1 MQVAIGS
8 YLNLRASA
16 STTGS
21 VLMKLTNG
29 IEVTV
34 DSEANGWAKV
44 KANGKEG
51 YVSAKYLT
59 TSAPSKSSTVSTPSK
74 SSTPAPVAKPT
85 TTTKYVQVAT
95 DSYLNLR
102 SSASTTSSVLTKL
115 TTGMEV
121 TVDSEANGWAKVK
134 ANGKEGYVSAKYLTT
149 SAPSKSSTVST
160 PSKSSTPA
168 PVANPT
174 TTTKYVQVATD
185 SYLNLRASAST
196 TGSVLMK
203 LTNGIEVTVDSE
215 ANGWAKVKVN
225 GKEGYVSAKYLTASA
240 PSKSSIPSTPIQV
253 SVPIKQE
260 ATIKY
265 VDVKPKSS
273 LNMRNKPSANASII
287 IKLAKGIEVNVISES
302 NGWSLVKVYGKEGY
316 VSSEYLSTVNLGS
329 NLGTDYE
336 ETKDSSNNNN
346 NNNTNSPSSG
356 VNEEDTPTNPTPV
369 VERGDTDLIENEQ
382 LESETSK
389 PEITLKY
396 VNINPASNLNMR
408 SEPSTNG
415 AIITKLASGTAV
427 TFYSEENGWAKVNAN
442 GKTGYV
448 SAEYLITKG
457 DPLDNSNQKINL
469 MYTEYDTTLDKL
481 TQIQLKANP
490 QTDTKYLTY
499 IREDAL
505 LIQDK
510 ANPTVGVVQGS
521 GWNVRGGVG
530 TNYWAVG
537 KVNNGETL
545 KLKSK
550 IKGED
555 GYDWY
560 EVDYNRSWVNAS
572 PVDVKSNLDPN
583 NNIKDPLTSF
593 QFLKLSETTS
603 LDQFE
608 VNERILSGK
617 GVLQGHAATFIAAGE
632 KYGVNDVYLI
642 SHALLETGNGKSQLA
657 QGVELYG
664 KTVYNMF
671 GIGAYDGTAL
681 ASGAKFAYDAGWFSP
696 EAAIMGGAKFISQ
709 GYISSGQDT
718 LYKMRWN
725 PQAAATNGV
734 AIHQYAT
741 DIGWAAKQV
750 KQIYNIY
757 SLLDSYKVTLE
768 IPLYKK

>member
-1 MQVAIGS
+1 MCKYLTASAPSKSSTPSTPKIQSAPAPVSAPAAKPTTTTKYVQVATGS
-8 YLNLRASA
+8 YLNLRSSA

-34 DSEANGWAKV
+34 YSEANGWAKV

-51 YVSAKYLT
+51 YVS
-59 TSAPSKSSTVSTPSK
+59 
-74 SSTPAPVAKPT
+74 
-85 TTTKYVQVAT
+85 
-95 DSYLNLR
+95 
-102 SSASTTSSVLTKL
+102 
-115 TTGMEV
+115 G
-121 TVDSEANGWAKVK
+121 
-134 ANGKEGYVSAKYLTT
+134 
-149 SAPSKSSTVST
+149 
-160 PSKSSTPA
+160 
-168 PVANPT
+168 
-174 TTTKYVQVATD
+174 
-185 SYLNLRASAST
+185 
-196 TGSVLMK
+196 
-203 LTNGIEVTVDSE
+203 
-215 ANGWAKVKVN
+215 
-225 GKEGYVSAKYLTASA
+225 KYLTASA
-240 PSKSSIPSTPIQV
+240 PSKSSTPSTPNQV

-265 VDVKPKSS
+265 VDVKLKSS
-273 LNMRNKPSANASII
+273 LNMRNKPSTNASII
-287 IKLAKGIEVNVISES
+287 IKLAKGIEVNVISEN

-316 VSSEYLSTVNLGS
+316 VSSEYLSTVNPGS

-336 ETKDSSNNNN
+336 ETKDSSNND
-346 NNNTNSPSSG
+346 SMIPAPA
-356 VNEEDTPTNPTPV
+356 VNEEDTPTIPTPV
-369 VERGDTDLIENEQ
+369 VEMEDTDLIENEQ
-382 LESETSK
+382 PESETPK
-389 PEITLKY
+389 LETTLKY

-457 DPLDNSNQKINL
+457 DPLDTSNQKINL
-469 MYTEYDTTLDKL
+469 KYTEYETTLDEL
-481 TQIQLKANP
+481 TQIQMKANP

-505 LIQDK
+505 LIQDQ

-537 KVNNGETL
+537 KVNDGETL

-572 PVDVKSNLDPN
+572 PEDVKSNLDPN
-583 NNIKDPLTSF
+583 NNIKNPLTSF

-617 GVLQGHAATFIAAGE
+617 GVLQGHAATFITAGE

-681 ASGAKFAYDAGWFSP
+681 SSGAKFAYNAGWFSP

-725 PQAAATNGV
+725 PQAAATNRV
-734 AIHQYAT
+734 ATHQYAT
-741 DIGWAAKQV
+741 DIGWASKQV

-757 SLLDSYKVTLE
+757 SLLNSYKVTLD